1 MVKDITNEEKGCA
14 KINLALH
21 VTGIQADGYHSL
33 DSIVV
38 FTNVFD
44 RLFFKRSLKN
54 VVTLTGEFSGSIN
67 VQENSILQALKLFGN
82 GLTDRFSINLEKNLP
97 IGAGL
102 GGGSADAAAVIRFIT
117 NNSKH
122 LMPSYEVLSKIG
134 ADIPACV
141 LSVASRVRGIGEIV
155 RPLDISEINLWVV
168 LVNPDIFVS
177 TGSIFQEV
185 TEKYNQPLESFIDLS
200 STDQFIDYLKRQ
212 RNDLQTISIKKHPEI
227 NKVLNTIEETED
239 VLLSRMSGSGSTCFG
254 LYSTQDIAKRAA
266 IYLNQKSNNCLLYT
280 SPSPRDDR

>member
-1 MVKDITNEEKGCA
+1 MVKDITDEEKGCA

-21 VTGIQADGYHSL
+21 VTGIQADGYHAL

-38 FTNVFD
+38 FTDVFD
-44 RLFFKRSLKN
+44 RLFFKHSLKN
-54 VVTLTGEFSGSIN
+54 VVTLTGEFSGSVN

-122 LMPSYEVLSKIG
+122 LMPSSEVLSKIG

-155 RPLDISEINLWVV
+155 RPLDMSEINLWVV

-177 TGSIFQEV
+177 TGSIFEEV
-185 TEKYNQPLESFIDLS
+185 TEKHNQPLESFIDLS
-200 STDQFIDYLKRQ
+200 STDKFVDYLNRQ
-212 RNDLQTISIKKHPEI
+212 RNDLQTIAIKKHPEI
-227 NKVLNTIEETED
+227 NKVLATIEETED

-254 LYSTQDIAKRAA
+254 LYRNQDIAKKAVTY
-266 IYLNQKSNNCLLYT
+266 ISKKSDKWWIKFSKIN
-280 SPSPRDDR
+280 

>member
-1 MVKDITNEEKGCA
+1 MKDITNEEKGYA

-38 FTNVFD
+38 FTDVFD
-44 RLFFKRSLKN
+44 RLFFKRSLKH
-54 VVTLTGEFSGSIN
+54 VVTSTGEFSGSIN

-134 ADIPACV
+134 ADIPVCV
-141 LSVASRVRGIGEIV
+141 LSVASRVEGIGEIV
-155 RPLDISEINLWVV
+155 RPLDMSEINLWVV

-177 TGSIFQEV
+177 TGSIFEEV

-212 RNDLQTISIKKHPEI
+212 RNDLQTIAIKKHPEI

-254 LYSTQDIAKRAA
+254 LYRNQDIAKKAVSY
-266 IYLNQKSNNCLLYT
+266 ISKKSDKWWVKFSKIN
-280 SPSPRDDR
+280 